1 MPTVGELD
9 AVSETQATEMLRSC
23 CGSSR
28 WVAQMVSRRPFGTH
42 DALLATA
49 DALWRGLSPA
59 DWQEAFRHHPRI
71 GDQRRA
77 PAQTE
82 QGAIWSNR
90 EQAGVR
96 HADATVRQMLAAVNQ
111 EFEERFGWI
120 YIVNASGKTADQLLT
135 LARQRMENGPD
146 TELRVAAGE
155 HEQIMLNRLDK
166 LVSDTDPGGSV
177 S

>member
-1 MPTVGELD
+1 MPTVNALD
-9 AVSETQATEMLRSC
+9 ALSGTQATEMLRSC

-28 WVAQMVSRRPFGTH
+28 WVAAMVSRRPFGTR

-49 DALWRGLSPA
+49 DALWRDLSPA

-71 GDQRRA
+71 GEQRRA
-77 PAQTE
+77 AEQTE
-82 QGAIWSNR
+82 QGAAWSNR
-90 EQAGVR
+90 EQAGVQ
-96 HADATVRQMLAAVNQ
+96 HADATVRQMLAAVNL
-111 EFEERFGWI
+111 EYEARFGWI

-135 LARQRMENGPD
+135 LARQRMGNSSE
-146 TELRVAAGE
+146 TELRIAAGE

-166 LVSDTDPGGSV
+166 LLSDTAPGGSA